1 VIDVLAQVRAHLRE
15 HFAGAGITAEPD
27 EASVT
32 FLGTERIDVLRFGPG
47 ADGVNHYVSLGCSR
61 HPMFD
66 PTEMVTDALHGPRAE
81 VVVALRGPSPA
92 GLARSVA
99 ILAAAPAVEGLIL
112 EPDALVDLE
121 APLWDLPSAP
131 GRPPALRAGGPPS
144 ARAPTGAPFTAF
156 LLGRSDIDDVPLTAP
171 LPPVTVLSATPITAT
186 EAAWVR
192 LKGADAMREAWQQDG
207 VDVVDQSRPAAQPS

>member
-1 VIDVLAQVRAHLRE
+1 MIDVPAAVRAHLRE
-15 HFAGAGITAEPD
+15 HFVRIGITAEPV

-32 FLGTERIDVLRFGPG
+32 FLGTERIDVLRFGP
-47 ADGVNHYVSLGCSR
+47 DGRAGLEGVSHYVSVGCSR

-81 VVVALRGPSPA
+81 AVVALYGPTPK
-92 GLARSVA
+92 GLARSLA

-112 EPDALVDLE
+112 EPDALIDLE
-121 APLWDLPSAP
+121 TPLWE
-131 GRPPALRAGGPPS
+131 
-144 ARAPTGAPFTAF
+144 GASFSAF
-156 LLGRSDIDDVPLTAP
+156 LLGRSDIDDVALTDP

-192 LKGADAMREAWQQDG
+192 LKGAEAMREAWQQDG
-207 VDVVDQSRPAAQPS
+207 VDVLDPARRAAQPS

>member
-1 VIDVLAQVRAHLRE
+1 MIDVLAEVRAHLRE
-15 HFAGAGITAEPD
+15 HFARGGITAEPD

-32 FLGTERIDVLRFGPG
+32 FLGTERIDVLRFGPDD
-47 ADGVNHYVSLGCSR
+47 DGVSHYVSLGCSR
-61 HPMFD
+61 HPMFE

-92 GLARSVA
+92 GLARSLA

-112 EPDALVDLE
+112 EPDALIDLE
-121 APLWDLPSAP
+121 TPLWDLPSVP
-131 GRPPALRAGGPPS
+131 G
-144 ARAPTGAPFTAF
+144 GAPFTAF
-156 LLGRSDIDDVPLTAP
+156 LLGDSDIDDVPLTAP

-192 LKGADAMREAWQQDG
+192 LKGADAMRDAWQQDG
-207 VDVVDQSRPAAQPS
+207 VDVLDPSRRAASPN

>member
-1 VIDVLAQVRAHLRE
+1 VIDVLAKVRAQLRE
-15 HFAGAGITAEPD
+15 HFATTGITAEPV

-32 FLGTERIDVLRFGPG
+32 FLGSERIDVLRFGPDE
-47 ADGVNHYVSLGCSR
+47 DGISHYVSLGCSR

-66 PTEMVTDALHGPRAE
+66 PTELVTDALHGPRAE
-81 VVVALRGPSPA
+81 VAVELRGPSPK
-92 GLARSVA
+92 GLVRSLA

-121 APLWDLPSAP
+121 TPLWES
-131 GRPPALRAGGPPS
+131 
-144 ARAPTGAPFTAF
+144 APFTAF
-156 LLGRSDIDDVPLTAP
+156 LLGGSDIDDVALAAP

-192 LKGADAMREAWQQDG
+192 LKGADAMRDAWQQDD
-207 VDVVDQSRPAAQPS
+207 VDVLDQGRPAARPS

>member
-1 VIDVLAQVRAHLRE
+1 VIDVLAEVRAHLQE
-15 HFAGAGITAEPD
+15 HYVRLGITAEPD
-27 EASVT
+27 AASVT
-32 FLGTERIDVLRFGPG
+32 FLGAEKIDVLRFGPDDRP
-47 ADGVNHYVSLGCSR
+47 AFEGVIHYVSLGCSR

-99 ILAAAPAVEGLIL
+99 VLAAAPAVEGLML

-121 APLWDLPSAP
+121 SPLWDSAP
-131 GRPPALRAGGPPS
+131 FS
-144 ARAPTGAPFTAF
+144 AF
-156 LLGRSDIDDVPLTAP
+156 LLGGSDIDDVPLTPP
-171 LPPVTVLSATPITAT
+171 LPPVTVLAATPITAT

-192 LKGADAMREAWQQDG
+192 LKGADAMREAWTQDG
-207 VDVVDQSRPAAQPS
+207 VDILDPSRRAAQPS